1 MRAPVKE
8 AARVRFPLVATLVV
22 LVAVA
27 IMLRLGFWQLDRLH
41 EKETLLARYAAHSSN
56 PLSAAYPTSV
66 AAIRDAL
73 YRRSQLDCSRVSGW
87 QAIAG
92 RNAKG
97 EPGFAHETLCAIEP
111 GKTAYVVVGWS
122 RDPQSPKWQGGVV
135 NGRIAPR
142 GKAGSRLIADP
153 PIAGLQASARPD
165 PGDVPNNH
173 FSYAV
178 QWFLFAAT
186 ALVIYGIA
194 LAKRLA
200 APGA

>member
-1 MRAPVKE
+1 MSISAKP
-8 AARVRFPLVATLVV
+8 RFPIVATLVV
-22 LVAVA
+22 LVAVG
-27 IMLRLGFWQLDRLH
+27 IMLRLGFWQLERLH
-41 EKETLLARYAAHSSN
+41 EKEALLARYAAHGSN
-56 PLSAAYPTSV
+56 PWPVAYPTNE
-66 AAIRDAL
+66 AELRDDL
-73 YRRSQLDCSRVSGW
+73 YRRSRVDCQGLSGW
-87 QAIAG
+87 EAISG